1 MAEENTFQFFG
12 SGPSLE
18 GSTRKIFFNYATDLP
33 VGVAKGLSQTVK
45 GLLQLGAMPIDYIGD
60 TNLLSK
66 IDEIW
71 PTIQTDTAL
80 GDITSVITQFGIPAT
95 GAIKIANGLMKL
107 NKASQMKK
115 LSSIPSLSGKGAEL
129 AKRAGFYGSIGGI
142 TDFAVSTPGD
152 MKTLSET
159 LGYGEDYKGDQLKG
173 RERAVEDFKEKL
185 KFGAEGTVLGG
196 GITAHVTY
204 CWNIRS

>member
-1 MAEENTFQFFG
+1 MAEENTFQFFS

-18 GSTRKIFFNYATDLP
+18 TPRERSFLDYATDVP
-33 VGVAKGLSQTVK
+33 VGITKGLSQAVK
-45 GLLQLGAMPIDYIGD
+45 GLVQLGAMPIDYIGNTD
-60 TNLLSK
+60 LLNK

-80 GDITSVITQFGIPAT
+80 GDITSVIVQFGVPAT
-95 GAIKIANGLMKL
+95 GAIKIANGLMNL

-142 TDFAVSTPGD
+142 ILQF
-152 MKTLSET
+152 L
-159 LGYGEDYKGDQLKG
+159 LQ
-173 RERAVEDFKEKL
+173 
-185 KFGAEGTVLGG
+185 
-196 GITAHVTY
+196 VT
-204 CWNIRS
+204 